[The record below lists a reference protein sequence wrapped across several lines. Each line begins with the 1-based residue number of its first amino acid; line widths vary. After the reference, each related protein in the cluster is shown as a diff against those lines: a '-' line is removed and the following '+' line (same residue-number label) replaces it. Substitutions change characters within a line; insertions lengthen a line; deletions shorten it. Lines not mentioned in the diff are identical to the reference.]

1 MNLHVKNNQALG
13 VPKVASEARV
23 SNPCSSTAR
32 LKWFVWPAVVCIGLM
47 VSNTAVLGNT
57 GKAKP
62 KPNVAKTKQPKASER
77 EYFHARMR
85 REHRQPAAGHP
96 CQNRTIAAL
105 GVR

>member
-62 KPNVAKTKQPKASER
+62 KPNVAKTKQPKALKESTSTPGCG
-77 EYFHARMR
+77 ANTDSP
-85 REHRQPAAGHP
+85 QPATP
-96 CQNRTIAAL
+96 VRTEQSPRW
-105 GVR
+105 V